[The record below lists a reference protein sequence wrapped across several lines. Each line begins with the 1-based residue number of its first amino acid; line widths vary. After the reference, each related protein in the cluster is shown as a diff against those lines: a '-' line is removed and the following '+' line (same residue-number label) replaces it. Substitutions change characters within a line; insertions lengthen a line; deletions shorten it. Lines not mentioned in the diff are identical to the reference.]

1 MGKKLIIQG
10 ADFSEVAVDNYIT
23 WIQKATPK
31 ASIVTNNVAG
41 FQNGAVSAW
50 GSCARAEAIN
60 KPINVVRIHLII
72 PTNIGVVDPGT
83 LRIIKLVKGTSA
95 VTGTYTTY
103 ATFTYNAD
111 DCAKGYKTVY
121 LNDSI
126 TLASVD
132 EAIAVC
138 RDNTTGGPI
147 QSNILIDT
155 GASHGNHYLILTGT
169 RTPAQEPFSYEVC
182 YDFGYIEQE

>member
-23 WIQKATPK
+23 WIQKATPI
-31 ASIVTNNVAG
+31 SGMTNNNSAG
-41 FQNGAVSAW
+41 FGVGAVSAW
-50 GSCARAEAIN
+50 GSCARSEAVN
-60 KPINVVRIHLII
+60 KPINVVRIHLGL
-72 PTNIGVVDPGT
+72 TNGAVIDMGN

-103 ATFTYNAD
+103 ATFTYTAED
-111 DCAKGYKTVY
+111 VAKGYKTVY
-121 LNDSI
+121 LDSAV
-126 TLASVD
+126 TLASAN

-138 RDNTTGGPI
+138 KDNVTGSTMN
-147 QSNILIDT
+147 SNIRVDT
-155 GASHGNHYLILTGT
+155 GASHGNHYLVLNGT

-182 YDFGYIEQE
+182 YDFGYIEQD

>member
-10 ADFSEVAVDNYIT
+10 ADFSDVAVQKGIT
-23 WIQKATPK
+23 WIQKSTAK
-31 ASIVTNNVAG
+31 EDIVTNNNASFGV
-41 FQNGAVSAW
+41 GAVSAW
-50 GSCARAEAIN
+50 GSCARSASVN

-72 PTNIGVVDPGT
+72 PPNVGVVDTGT

-111 DCAKGYKTVY
+111 DCARGYKTVY
-121 LNDSI
+121 LDEPI
-126 TLASVD
+126 TLASTD

-138 RDNTTGGPI
+138 KDNVTGSLMS
-147 QSNILIDT
+147 SNILIDT
-155 GASHGNHYLILTGT
+155 GASHGNHYLILNAN